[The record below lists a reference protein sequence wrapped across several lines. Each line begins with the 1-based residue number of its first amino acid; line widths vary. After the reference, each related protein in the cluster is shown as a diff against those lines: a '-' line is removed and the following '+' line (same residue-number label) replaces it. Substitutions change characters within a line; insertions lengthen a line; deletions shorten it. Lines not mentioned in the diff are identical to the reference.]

1 MQLEPFL
8 IFLLADP
15 FRPFEISVDNGRTV
29 LVSDPN
35 DVSIYQGG
43 LGLYVA
49 LAEDR
54 IEFIEGDAISSLR
67 HIDSRESFNLVR

>member
-1 MQLEPFL
+1 MN
-8 IFLLADP
+8 
-15 FRPFEISVDNGRTV
+15 NGRNI

-67 HIDSRESFNLVR
+67 HVESQKSFNLVR